1 MIERLLKKYLIEDL
15 DSKILLLSGPR
26 QCGKTVLA
34 KSLNPSFEYFNY
46 DEVSHRKN
54 LLKKSWNRKKK
65 YLIFDELH
73 KLKNWKRWLKGIYDT
88 EGIPPGIIVTGS
100 ARMDTYKKVGD
111 SLAGR
116 FFQFRLHP
124 FDLKE
129 LALQT
134 KIKSLNKTLDNLMTY
149 GGFPEPFLRAK
160 ELFYG
165 RWKASHLD
173 IILRQDIISLE
184 SVKSIITLETL
195 VELLKDRIG
204 SPISYNSL
212 AEDLQCSAKTVKNY
226 LTLLEH
232 SYVIF
237 KITPWT
243 NNISRSIKKSPKYY
257 FYDIA
262 QVPDKGIR
270 FENLIACALLK
281 EIHFRQ
287 DILGEKWEI
296 HYLKNKEKKEVDFFI
311 SKNKKGVAMIE
322 AKFSQRNPSSSL
334 IYFSNRFS
342 DLKKI
347 QVVYN
352 LKRETSFPNG
362 IEICKA
368 ATWLS
373 KMEF

>member
-1 MIERLLKKYLIEDL
+1 MIERTLKKYLIEDIS
-15 DSKILLLSGPR
+15 SKILLLTGPR

-34 KSLNPSFEYFNY
+34 LDLDTSFEYFNF

-88 EGIPPGIIVTGS
+88 EGIPPGIVVTGS

-129 LALQT
+129 LALQ
-134 KIKSLNKTLDNLMTY
+134 KISLSLSGILDTLMAY
-149 GGFPEPFLRAK
+149 GGFPEPYLKASKR
-160 ELFYG
+160 FYG
-165 RWKASHLD
+165 RWKTSHLD
-173 IILRQDIISLE
+173 IILRQDIVSLE
-184 SVKSIITLETL
+184 NVKSITTLETL
-195 VELLKDRIG
+195 VELLKDRVG
-204 SPISYNSL
+204 SPISYTSL
-212 AEDLQCSAKTVKNY
+212 AEDLQCSPKTVKSY

-232 SYVIF
+232 SYLLF
-237 KITPWT
+237 KVTPWSS
-243 NNISRSIKKSPKYY
+243 NISRSIKKSPKYY

-262 QVPDKGIR
+262 QVPDKRAR
-270 FENLIACALLK
+270 FENLVACALLK

-287 DILGEKWEI
+287 DVRGEKWGI

-311 SKNKKGVAMIE
+311 SKDKKGVAMMEVKTSRDI
-322 AKFSQRNPSSSL
+322 PSASL
-334 IYFSNRFS
+334 IYFANRFPR
-342 DLKKI
+342 LKKI
-347 QVVYN
+347 QLVYH
-352 LKRETSFPNG
+352 LKRETSLPNG
-362 IEICKA
+362 IEICQA
-368 ATWLS
+368 ASWLS
-373 KMEF
+373 KMDI